1 MREIRA
7 GYNESGQRLDKLLR
21 KLLPNAAD
29 SFIYKMLR
37 KKNIA
42 LNDKK
47 AAGSE
52 IVADGDMI
60 RIWFSEE
67 TYARFAGE
75 QHGEDGKCGAGACE
89 RRNAESGSQGGCDAL
104 DRHARAQAA
113 RAIRLSDEE
122 RADAGRIGTDRVPG
136 GSTETDGMAHRGC
149 ASHELLRLREAF
161 DRAVVYEDRDILVI
175 NKPAGMLS
183 QKAQPQDI
191 SAVELL
197 IDRMLTRGEITREQ
211 QRTFHPSVC
220 NRLDRNTS
228 GVLVCG
234 KSLKGL
240 QEMSAMIR
248 ARSVKKDYLAV
259 VQGEL
264 REGRRI
270 RSMLI
275 KDHATNKVRI
285 RELTAEENIAQTEN
299 ITQTENILQ
308 SGKKA
313 QGHDGGQL
321 IDTEFKPVYTDGERT
336 LVMVRI
342 HTGRT
347 HQIRA
352 QLAALGYP
360 ICGDVKYGGG
370 RAYPRQLL
378 HAWSLSL
385 PDGRRFIAPAPDDIK
400 KAIGGYGWEHG
411 RPADF
416 EALPSRI

>member
-1 MREIRA
+1 MRELRA

-21 KLLPNAAD
+21 KLLPNASD

-37 KKNIA
+37 KKNIT
-42 LNDKK
+42 LNDKR

-52 IVADGDMI
+52 MVADGDVI
-60 RIWFSEE
+60 RMWFSEE

-75 QHGEDGKCGAGACE
+75 QS
-89 RRNAESGSQGGCDAL
+89 RM
-104 DRHARAQAA
+104 
-113 RAIRLSDEE
+113 
-122 RADAGRIGTDRVPG
+122 ADAGRTDRAVG
-136 GSTETDGMAHRGC
+136 KETVDTDSSGAGHRGC
-149 ASHELLRLREAF
+149 GSSELLRLREAF
-161 DRAVVYEDRDILVI
+161 ERAVLYEDRDILVI

-183 QKAQPQDI
+183 QRSQPQDI

-197 IDRMLTRGEITREQ
+197 TDRMLTGGEITQ
-211 QRTFHPSVC
+211 MQLRTFHPSVC

-248 ARSVKKDYLAV
+248 TRSVRKDYLAL

-270 RSMLI
+270 RSILI
-275 KDHATNKVRI
+275 KDHATNKVRLK
-285 RELTAEENIAQTEN
+285 ELSATENISQTEN
-299 ITQTENILQ
+299 ITQTESLSQ
-308 SGKKA
+308 EDAA

-321 IDTEFKPVYTDGERT
+321 IDTEFKPIYTNGEHT

-352 QLAALGYP
+352 QMAALGHP
-360 ICGDVKYGGG
+360 ICGDAKYGGEICTGKSCDG
-370 RAYPRQLL
+370 RGDDAHLRQLL
-378 HAWSLSL
+378 HAWSLTL
-385 PDGRRFIAPAPDDIK
+385 PDGRRFVAPVPDDIK
-400 KAIGGYGWEHG
+400 EAIGGYGWGHG
-411 RPADF
+411 KPADF

>member
-37 KKNIA
+37 KKNIT

-75 QHGEDGKCGAGACE
+75 QHGEDSKCGAGACE
-89 RRNAESGSQGGCDAL
+89 RRDAESGSQGGCDAL
-104 DRHARAQAA
+104 DRHARDQAA
-113 RAIRLSDEE
+113 RAICLSDEE
-122 RADAGRIGTDRVPG
+122 RADADRIGTDRVPG

-149 ASHELLRLREAF
+149 ASHEFLRLREAF

-197 IDRMLTRGEITREQ
+197 IDRMLTRGETNREQ
-211 QRTFHPSVC
+211 LRTFHPSVC

-285 RELTAEENIAQTEN
+285 RELT
-299 ITQTENILQ
+299 
-308 SGKKA
+308 GKKA
-313 QGHDGGQL
+313 QSHDGGQL

-360 ICGDVKYGGG
+360 ICGDAKYGGG

>member
-37 KKNIA
+37 KKNIT
-42 LNDKK
+42 LNGKK

-67 TYARFAGE
+67 TYEKFAGE
-75 QHGEDGKCGAGACE
+75 QHGEDSKCGAGACE
-89 RRNAESGSQGGCDAL
+89 RRDAESGGQGGYDAL
-104 DRHARAQAA
+104 DRHTRTQAD

-122 RADAGRIGTDRVPG
+122 RADADRTGTGRAVPVRTDIDSIDRTARWKHDSP
-136 GSTETDGMAHRGC
+136 
-149 ASHELLRLREAF
+149 ELLRLREAF
-161 DRAVVYEDRDILVI
+161 DRAVLYEDRDILVI

-234 KSLKGL
+234 KSLKSL

-285 RELTAEENIAQTEN
+285 MELT
-299 ITQTENILQ
+299 
-308 SGKKA
+308 GKKA

-360 ICGDVKYGGG
+360 ICGDAKYGGG

-378 HAWSLSL
+378 HAWSLTL

-416 EALPSRI
+416 EALPLRI